1 VEEDAM
7 KCREC
12 GAEMRVGREE
22 WPDPDLPGVVL
33 RGVEVRRCVEHPE
46 HLEVEIPHMNGLH
59 RAIAGAL
66 LTKRTRLAGAEI
78 RCLRELCDW
87 DAAKL
92 ATLLE
97 VSPATLTRWEDDQLG
112 HGGTADRLLR
122 MLVAQALGLP
132 APRDVLEHDIG
143 EAATPI
149 HLVLRFGLA
158 GWHVVDES
166 DPVIAWVSS
175 ADEDREA
182 VLKTLEALQTLL
194 HTGAVGGT
202 MRKDVERA
210 LGVAVETLRA
220 LHPVPEDPRALGAH
234 VEP

>member
-1 VEEDAM
+1 M

-12 GAEMRVGREE
+12 GAEMRVAREE

-33 RGVEVRRCVEHPE
+33 RDVEVRRCVEHPE
-46 HLEVEIPHMNGLH
+46 HYEVELPHMNGLH

-87 DAAKL
+87 DTTRL

-97 VSPATLTRWEDDQLG
+97 VSPATLARWEKDELV

-122 MLVAQALGLP
+122 MVAAEALSLP

-149 HLVLRFGLA
+149 LLVLRFGLG
-158 GWHVVDES
+158 GWRVVDDS
-166 DPVIAWVSS
+166 DPVSVWVSC

-182 VLKTLEALQTLL
+182 VLETLEALKGRL
-194 HTGAVGGT
+194 HVLHVSDVHDE
-202 MRKDVERA
+202 MEKDAERA

-220 LHPVPEDPRALGAH
+220 LHSAPEPRAPEVHA
-234 VEP
+234 EP